1 MLRGRF
7 GIATTA
13 PYLEAYVTF
22 PRLELRG
29 FVSLLVDTGADSTV
43 LMPVDGMKLSIDY
56 KVLTNP
62 TMSQGI
68 GGVARSFSEKA
79 VLAFSDNRYV
89 YSYLLDIQ
97 LLAPARQNHR
107 LPSLLG
113 RDVLNQWRGV
123 IDYDRRRLAF
133 TPRRWDL
140 RQKI

>member
-22 PRLELRG
+22 PRLKRRG
-29 FVSLLVDTGADSTV
+29 FVSLLVDTGADGTV
-43 LMPVDGMKLSIDY
+43 LMPADGMKLNVDY

-62 TMSQGI
+62 TISQGV
-68 GGVARSFSEKA
+68 GGVAKSFSEQA

-97 LLAPARQNHR
+97 LLAPTRQNHH

-113 RDVLNQWRGV
+113 RDILNQWRGV
-123 IDYDRRRLAF
+123 IDYGQRRLAF
-133 TPRRWDL
+133 TPRQWDL